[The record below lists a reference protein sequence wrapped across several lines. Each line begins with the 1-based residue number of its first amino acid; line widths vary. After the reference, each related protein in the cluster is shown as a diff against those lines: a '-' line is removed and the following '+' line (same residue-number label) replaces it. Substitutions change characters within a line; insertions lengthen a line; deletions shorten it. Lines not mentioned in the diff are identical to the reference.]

1 MAPES
6 NMSAASESQGILE
19 MQSAELAS
27 PASESEIAY
36 RGWRVVL
43 AASLGVMGGFGSLF
57 VYTFA
62 VFVKPL
68 STEFGWSREQI
79 SAGFGVAAVTL
90 GIVSP
95 LLGRW
100 LDRFGPRRII
110 LPSVVVFSGA
120 IASLAFL
127 HALLWQF
134 YLTCFVLGVVGNGAA
149 HLAYSRS
156 ISTWFD
162 RRLGIALA
170 FVMVGAG
177 LGAMILPVVAQ
188 AIISRFDWRAAY
200 GALGGLAFLLGFPL
214 SWRYVRER
222 GQTRRESAVPVAW
235 TGLSWQHGL
244 HTYAFWIIVLVL
256 FVNSISMNGAI
267 THLVA
272 LLTDRG
278 ITAESAALCAS
289 LLGGSSLLGRVGV
302 GWLLD
307 RFFGARVAVVVN
319 LIAAAGL
326 LLLARAH
333 GSTAGCLGAA
343 LIGIGVGGE
352 ADITPYLLT
361 RYFGR
366 RGFSALYGFTWT
378 FYAAAGAIGPV
389 ILGRSFDATGSYS
402 TLLTILSAALA
413 LAGTILLL
421 LPRYAVEE
429 SQRA

>member
-1 MAPES
+1 
-6 NMSAASESQGILE
+6 MSAIDESQSLLE
-19 MQSAELAS
+19 RQHAELAS
-27 PASESEIAY
+27 TRSESELNY

-68 STEFGWSREQI
+68 SGEFGWTREQI

-100 LDRFGPRRII
+100 LDRFGPRRVI
-110 LPSVVVFSGA
+110 LPCVVVFSGA
-120 IASLAFL
+120 IASLAL
-127 HALLWQF
+127 LRPQLWQF

-149 HLAYSRS
+149 HLAYSRA
-156 ISTWFD
+156 ISAWFQ

-170 FVMVGAG
+170 LVMVGAG
-177 LGAMILPVVAQ
+177 MGAMILPLVAQ
-188 AIISRFDWRAAY
+188 NIMSRFDWRAAY
-200 GALGGLAFLLGFPL
+200 ASLGCIAFLLGFPL

-222 GQTRRESAVPVAW
+222 AQIRRDSAPVVLSGMSW
-235 TGLSWQHGL
+235 RQGLR
-244 HTYAFWIIVLVL
+244 TYAFWIIVLVL

-278 ITAESAALCAS
+278 VTAKAAALCAS
-289 LLGGSSLLGRVGV
+289 LLGGASLFGRVGV

-307 RFFGARVAVVVN
+307 RFFGARVAVAVN
-319 LIAAAGL
+319 LIAAGGL
-326 LLLARAH
+326 FLLARAN
-333 GSTAGCLGAA
+333 SLAEGCLAAA

-361 RYFGR
+361 RYFGL
-366 RGFSALYGFTWT
+366 RGFATLYGLTWT

-389 ILGRSFDATGSYS
+389 ILGRSFDATGSYAS
-402 TLLTILSAALA
+402 LLLILSGALA
-413 LAGTILLL
+413 VAGTILLL
-421 LPRYAVEE
+421 LPRYGVTE
-429 SQRA
+429 SPPQPA

>member
-1 MAPES
+1 MNAAGESQSTLAAPS
-6 NMSAASESQGILE
+6 VDLAPGLSESDLG
-19 MQSAELAS
+19 
-27 PASESEIAY
+27 Y

-68 STEFGWSREQI
+68 NAEFGWSREQI
-79 SAGFGVAAVTL
+79 SSGFGVAAVTL

-95 LLGRW
+95 SLGRW
-100 LDRFGPRRII
+100 LDRFGPRRVI
-110 LPSVVVFSGA
+110 LPCVVVFSGA

-127 HALLWQF
+127 PPQLWRF
-134 YLTCFVLGVVGNGAA
+134 YLTCFVLGAVGNGAA

-156 ISTWFD
+156 ISTWFQ

-177 LGAMILPVVAQ
+177 LGAMILPLAAQ
-188 AIISRFDWRAAY
+188 WIISRSGWRAAY
-200 GALGGLAFLLGFPL
+200 GSLGFLAFSLGFPL

-222 GQTRRESAVPVAW
+222 PQIRHDATPGTLS
-235 TGLSWQHGL
+235 GLSWQEGL
-244 HTYAFWIIVLVL
+244 RSYAFWIIVLVL

-278 ITAESAALCAS
+278 ITAKTAALCAS
-289 LLGGSSLLGRVGV
+289 LLGGASLLGRIGV

-307 RFFGARVAVVVN
+307 RFFGARVAVAVN
-319 LIAAAGL
+319 LIAAGGL
-326 LLLARAH
+326 LLLAHAN
-333 GSTAGCLGAA
+333 TFLAGCLAAA

-361 RYFGR
+361 RYFGL
-366 RGFSALYGFTWT
+366 RGFSTLYGITWT

-389 ILGRSFDATGSYS
+389 ILGRSFDATGSYTS
-402 TLLTILSAALA
+402 LLVILSIALA
-413 LAGTILLL
+413 IAGLILLL
-421 LPRYAVEE
+421 LPRYGIEAA
-429 SQRA
+429 QPQPKRA

>member
-1 MAPES
+1 
-6 NMSAASESQGILE
+6 MSAASESQNILE
-19 MQSAELAS
+19 TQSAELAS
-27 PASESEIAY
+27 AASESELAY

-68 STEFGWSREQI
+68 SAEFNWTREQI
-79 SAGFGVAAVTL
+79 SGGFGVAAVTL

-110 LPSVVVFSGA
+110 LPSVIVFSGA

-127 HALLWQF
+127 HSQLWQF

-149 HLAYSRS
+149 HLGYSRS
-156 ISTWFD
+156 ISTWFH

-177 LGAMILPVVAQ
+177 LGAMILPIVAQ

-200 GALGGLAFLLGFPL
+200 GTLGGLAFLLGFPL
-214 SWRYVRER
+214 SWRYVQER
-222 GQTRRESAVPVAW
+222 GQIRRDSVAPVALI
-235 TGLSWQHGL
+235 GRSWQQGL
-244 HTYAFWIIVLVL
+244 RTYAFWIIVVVL

-267 THLVA
+267 THMVA

-278 ITAESAALCAS
+278 INARSAALCAS
-289 LLGGSSLLGRVGV
+289 LLGGASLLGRVGV

-307 RFFGARVAVVVN
+307 RFFGPRVAVVVN

-326 LLLARAH
+326 LLLARAN
-333 GSTAGCLGAA
+333 SLTVGCLAAA

-361 RYFGR
+361 RYFGVR
-366 RGFSALYGFTWT
+366 AFSTLYGLTWT
-378 FYAAAGAIGPV
+378 FYAAAGAIGP
-389 ILGRSFDATGSYS
+389 IMLGRSFDVTGSYAS
-402 TLLTILSAALA
+402 LLMILSVALA
-413 LAGTILLL
+413 LAGTILLW
-421 LPRYAVEE
+421 LPRYGVEQ
-429 SQRA
+429 SKPQLI